1 MIRNEITELLQG
13 ILLHNMQ
20 IFVAVL
26 NGNSSDFVSGPCSFF
41 LEGVIN
47 FLLSFKF
54 VHINDNLR

>member
-20 IFVAVL
+20 IFFAVL
-26 NGNSSDFVSGPCSFF
+26 NGNSSDFVSGSFF

>member
-20 IFVAVL
+20 IFFLQYLTVTPVTLCPAL
-26 NGNSSDFVSGPCSFF
+26 FF